1 MAKLIRPRG
10 LAFGVAAAGG
20 KDLSAKQSDIISELQ
35 AFFFSSKMK
44 ISCQIEAS
52 RRCDLLS
59 VRQMSDPQ
67 VTLVNL

>member
-35 AFFFSSKMK
+35 AFFFSSKLK
-44 ISCQIEAS
+44 LAARS
-52 RRCDLLS
+52 RRAEG
-59 VRQMSDPQ
+59 VIY
-67 VTLVNL
+67 